1 MGNPPRGGIL
11 LFVPSWP
18 RSTGAQHAG
27 WIIIE
32 NDQSLPASLYGSAHP
47 HMGHTHTL
55 AQDSSPDDH
64 HFHGDND
71 NDDNGFDDNI
81 NDDND
86 NGGDG
91 ENDCTDENL
100 KKAGR
105 HSPLLA

>member
-1 MGNPPRGGIL
+1 ME
-11 LFVPSWP
+11 
-18 RSTGAQHAG
+18 TKGAEQTKCVC
-27 WIIIE
+27 
-32 NDQSLPASLYGSAHP
+32 SAFHP
-47 HMGHTHTL
+47 I
-55 AQDSSPDDH
+55 PDDH
-64 HFHGDND
+64 HFHVDND
-71 NDDNGFDDNI
+71 NGDNGFDDNI